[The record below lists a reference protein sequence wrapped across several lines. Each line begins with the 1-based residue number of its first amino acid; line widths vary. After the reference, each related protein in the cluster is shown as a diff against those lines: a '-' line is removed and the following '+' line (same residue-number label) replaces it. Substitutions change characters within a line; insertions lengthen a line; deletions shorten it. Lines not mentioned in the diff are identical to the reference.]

1 MAKKKRKESA
11 GAPEWMVT
19 YGDMMTLLL
28 CFFVMI
34 VAMSEIREDDER
46 YQDVVESMRKTFGY
60 KGGIGSFPTRIPP
73 DVSQLKR
80 KQATAG
86 ENIKLHAGES
96 AQRIMRGRT
105 FETKTVREGRRFVVG
120 GITAFEPGGA
130 RLLPAGR
137 EQLALIAEK
146 IRGLRHVIDVRGHT
160 SKSPLADDSPY
171 ADHLDL
177 SWARARA
184 VRDWL
189 AGTAADQGR
198 IDSCRLMVSG
208 CGANQPVAAP
218 AYSADDQVRNDRV
231 EIVVTEA
238 VVREYV
244 GSPGEAAAMDPG
256 AEYTPGRA
264 TNPPKRAI
272 ARSR

>member
-1 MAKKKRKESA
+1 MAKKKKKQSA

-46 YQDVVESMRKTFGY
+46 YQDVVESIRETFGH
-60 KGGIGSFPTRIPP
+60 KGGIGSLPTRIPP

-80 KQATAG
+80 KRATAG
-86 ENIKLHAGES
+86 ENVKLHAGES
-96 AQRIMRGRT
+96 VEQIMRGRT
-105 FETKTVREGRRFVVG
+105 EQTETVREGRRFVVG
-120 GITAFEPGGA
+120 GITAFEPGRA
-130 RLLPAGR
+130 ELLPAAR
-137 EQLALIAEK
+137 QQLAMVAEK
-146 IRGLRHVIDVRGHT
+146 VRGLRHVIDVRGHV
-160 SKSPLADDSPY
+160 SKPPLPDDSPY
-171 ADHLDL
+171 ADHLEL

-189 AGTAADQGR
+189 AGTAADHGR
-198 IDSCRLMVSG
+198 IDPARLMVSG

-218 AYSADDQVRNDRV
+218 AYAMDDQALNDRV

-238 VVREYV
+238 LVHEYV
-244 GSPGEAAAMDPG
+244 GSPAAETAMALPEGGGFSGD
-256 AEYTPGRA
+256 
-264 TNPPKRAI
+264 N
-272 ARSR
+272 